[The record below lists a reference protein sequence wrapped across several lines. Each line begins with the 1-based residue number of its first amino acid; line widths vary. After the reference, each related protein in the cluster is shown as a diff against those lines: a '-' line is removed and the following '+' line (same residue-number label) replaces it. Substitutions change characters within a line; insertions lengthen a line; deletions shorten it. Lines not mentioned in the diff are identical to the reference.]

1 MSAYLLLCDR
11 LKTGL
16 SEVFGEIFRH
26 DENDDLS
33 SVLEGAQKN
42 TRILYRK
49 DVDHLRRM
57 HNGDETNPSLVSV
70 YESFITLP
78 TRSDYREIMKYRKV

>member
-33 SVLEGAQKN
+33 SVLEGAQK
-42 TRILYRK
+42 I
-49 DVDHLRRM
+49 H
-57 HNGDETNPSLVSV
+57 EF
-70 YESFITLP
+70 FI
-78 TRSDYREIMKYRKV
+78 EKM